1 MSGEHVPG
9 MVFHP
14 GHHALHGVTVVVET
28 AGGVTYVARFD
39 REDERGGGVHLLNVA
54 IHDPA
59 TADRPLDEFLAR
71 MLKFGVRAERKH
83 LLLAADQVLR
93 IRPLGDLVT

>member
-1 MSGEHVPG
+1 

-28 AGGVTYVARFD
+28 AGLVTYVARFD

-54 IHDPA
+54 VHDPA
-59 TADRPLDEFLAR
+59 TADRSLDEFLAR
-71 MLKFGVRAERKH
+71 TLKYGVRAERKH
-83 LLLAADQVLR
+83 LLLPADQVSR
-93 IRPLGDLVT
+93 IRPLAELATE

>member
-1 MSGEHVPG
+1 

-28 AGGVTYVARFD
+28 TAGVTYVARFD

-71 MLKFGVRAERKH
+71 TLKFGVRAERKH
-83 LLLAADQVLR
+83 LLLSSDGILR
-93 IRPLGDLVT
+93 IRSLAELATG